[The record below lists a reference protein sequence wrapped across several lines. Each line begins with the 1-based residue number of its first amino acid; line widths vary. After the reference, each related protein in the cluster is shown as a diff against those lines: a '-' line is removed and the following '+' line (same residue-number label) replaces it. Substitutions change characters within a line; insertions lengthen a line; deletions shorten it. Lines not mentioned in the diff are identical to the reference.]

1 MAKDSLFGNIFDV
14 DADVQSSREKSA
26 LSLAQLSPGRV
37 QVAGS
42 GMAGSMLGGGVMEGL
57 GYQNPEQQK
66 QQAINEVWQEVG
78 KLDLDDAANRKIVGN
93 AFIAKGLYDIGM
105 DILQYDDKTTTAKTL
120 IPRTRTRNVGNIQ
133 ITEDWNPDTQQW
145 VKVSEA
151 PRWQEKSDSTSV
163 RKTDLQFEAKLLG
176 CDLSDSVCKA
186 QVEKNLLDSKGIEDA
201 FSESIGGAA
210 GKQFIEVD
218 YKNAKASSAILRDI
232 DIAVELMDEGVRS
245 GTFAQTRNDFAK
257 FFNTIGLTDDAKVSS
272 TEALISTMSKQ
283 VANLLATG
291 ALGAGT
297 GLSDKDVEFA
307 KGIVGGSITWSEDSI
322 RRVLYIQQRLA
333 VLTLNRYKTKLD
345 SINPKYFERLPFG
358 GDSFQVEIP
367 SVREIIK
374 LKRPDGWQSI
384 TLSDGRKAFLYP
396 DGTIHT
402 ADGTLIPNVGGNK

>member
-1 MAKDSLFGNIFDV
+1 MFGNIYDT
-14 DADVQSSREKSA
+14 DTSA
-26 LSLAQLSPGRV
+26 ATQDETSAFNYAQLSPGRA
-37 QVAGS
+37 QVATA
-42 GMAGSMLGGGVMEGL
+42 GMAGSSLGRGAMEGM
-57 GYQNPEQQK
+57 GFESPEQAKQK
-66 QQAINEVWQEVG
+66 AIG
-78 KLDLDDAANRKIVGN
+78 KVFAQYGTLDLDNAENRQTLGK
-93 AFIAKGLYDIGM
+93 AFMDEGLFDIGM

-374 LKRPDGWQSI
+374 LKRPDGSQSI
-384 TLSDGRKAFLYP
+384 TISDGTKAFLYP